1 MTCLTRIPAGIGFK
15 QFPFISYDALPC
27 SPSLLLSLSRSSS
40 VVNFAPLSSSGSF
53 SSTQFRWKYIDKFQ
67 EKKRV
72 RFILLSLNRF
82 CRRCIPLFCFVFHI
96 FYENIIKSTLG
107 HCRVTDRKKISWH
120 IVIVSC
126 FFCHSLSLSLL
137 FFSFHFVSVQLNE
150 THFTPFI
157 FWIFFMQMH
166 EATTGRQS
174 VLLWEWHWR
183 NEYVVS
189 YHFDGFGLI

>member
-126 FFCHSLSLSLL
+126 FFCHSLSLS
-137 FFSFHFVSVQLNE
+137 FSFHFTSYQFNWMKHISHRLFSE
-150 THFTPFI
+150 FSLCKCT
-157 FWIFFMQMH
+157 
-166 EATTGRQS
+166 RQQQGDR
-174 VLLWEWHWR
+174 VC
-183 NEYVVS
+183 Y
-189 YHFDGFGLI
+189 FGNGIGAMNMLCHIILMDLA